1 MKFDDVLEN
10 NKSLVLNSNVEFEI
24 QKSCIKFEMS
34 CCKYESL
41 VLNSNVEFEIQK
53 SCTKFEMSCCKYKSL
68 VLNWKCRV
76 ANTKVLY

>member
-34 CCKYESL
+34 SCKYKSL

-53 SCTKFEMSCCKYKSL
+53 FCVKFKMLCCKYK
-68 VLNWKCRV
+68 
-76 ANTKVLY
+76 T